1 MPHGQAAIDVT
12 VRCCT
17 NSGPS
22 VETWEPLPIMESA
35 TTVRHPK
42 GAIEERPGSGAGPF
56 LGAVVESS
64 VGSKVLVA
72 LTGTGL
78 VSFVLFHMI
87 GNLKFLSGEPDSIN
101 GYAYFLKHDLG
112 ALIWIARAGLLGIFV
127 LHLALAIRLKR
138 RALAARPIAYSFPGS
153 AQASVASRTMIWTG
167 VAILL
172 FTLFHLAHYTFG
184 WVSTVD
190 VRNGNGSLVR
200 ENYLNLMDSKGRHD
214 VYEMMVAGF
223 SNGLLVV
230 LYLVAQ
236 LFLFVHL
243 RHGIPS
249 AFQTLG
255 LKNARFR
262 KAIDFLGLAIAL
274 TILAGN
280 VAIVLAVQFGYVK
293 SKLGG
298 AL

>member
-1 MPHGQAAIDVT
+1 
-12 VRCCT
+12 
-17 NSGPS
+17 
-22 VETWEPLPIMESA
+22 MESA

-153 AQASVASRTMIWTG
+153 VQASVASRTMIWTG

-172 FTLFHLAHYTFG
+172 FTLFHLAHFTFA
-184 WVSTVD
+184 WVSTAE
-190 VRNGNGSLVR
+190 VREANGNVVR
-200 ENYLNLMDSKGRHD
+200 MTYLDLKDAKDPLKQN

-274 TILAGN
+274 TILVGN

-293 SKLGG
+293 SKLG
-298 AL
+298 

>member
-112 ALIWIARAGLLGIFV
+112 ALIWIARAGLLGIFA
-127 LHLALAIRLKR
+127 LHLALAIRLSLR
-138 RALAARPIAYSFPGS
+138 SRAARPVPYAHPGRV
-153 AQASVASRTMIWTG
+153 QATAASRTMIWSG
-167 VAILL
+167 AAVGL
-172 FTLFHLAHYTFG
+172 FVLFHLAHFTFA
-184 WVSTVD
+184 WVHGAEVAPGK
-190 VRNGNGSLVR
+190 VI
-200 ENYLNLMDSKGRHD
+200 NYLELRDAKGRHD
-214 VYEMMVAGF
+214 VYSMIVAGF
-223 SNGLLVV
+223 TTPWLAVLYIAAQVV
-230 LYLVAQ
+230 L
-236 LFLFVHL
+236 FLHL
-243 RHGIPS
+243 QHGVQS

-255 LKNARFR
+255 LKNSRFAP
-262 KAIDFLGLAIAL
+262 AIRVLGFAVAAAILVGNVGIVIGVWAGLAPPL
-274 TILAGN
+274 YPK
-280 VAIVLAVQFGYVK
+280 V
-293 SKLGG
+293 
-298 AL
+298 